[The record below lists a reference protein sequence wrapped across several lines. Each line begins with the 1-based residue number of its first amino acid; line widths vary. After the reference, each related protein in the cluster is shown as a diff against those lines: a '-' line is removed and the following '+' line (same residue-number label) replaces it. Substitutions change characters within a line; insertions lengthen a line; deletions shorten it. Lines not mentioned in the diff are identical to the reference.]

1 MDSTNKASD
10 DENDNFILHSSQNVQ
25 TSNRKEPEI
34 DLSSLEQESDESDL
48 AMDQSVKDLA
58 DNQTNQ
64 ANKTKNKFA
73 LRHPIKENLSR
84 QRVQSHDRFEIVS
97 PCKEISKKATP
108 RAS

>member
-64 ANKTKNKFA
+64 ANQTKKKFA
-73 LRHPIKENLSR
+73 LRHPINLSR
-84 QRVQSHDRFEIVS
+84 QRVQSHGRFEIVS

-108 RAS
+108 WAS